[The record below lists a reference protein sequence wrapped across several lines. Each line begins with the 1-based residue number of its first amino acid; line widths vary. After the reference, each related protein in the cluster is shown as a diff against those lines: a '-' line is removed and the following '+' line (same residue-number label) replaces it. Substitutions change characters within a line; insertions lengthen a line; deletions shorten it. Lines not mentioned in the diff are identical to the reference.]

1 MKKGEINADSI
12 PITEV
17 VEITAPVQVVI
28 RDGEFTVTEL
38 LVAGKVV
45 PHFRG
50 FANVLL
56 ERQREFEK
64 GQKQKTPTDW

>member
-12 PITEV
+12 PISEKIK
-17 VEITAPVQVVI
+17 ITAPVEVVI
-28 RDGEFTVTEL
+28 KKGEFTVTEL
-38 LVAGKVV
+38 WVDGKPI

-56 ERQREFEK
+56 EKQREFA
-64 GQKQKTPTDW
+64 QKQKALTDW

>member
-1 MKKGEINADSI
+1 MKRGKIDTDSI
-12 PITEV
+12 PISDV
-17 VEITAPVQVVI
+17 VTITAPVQIVI
-28 RDGEFTVTEL
+28 RNGEYSVMEL
-38 LVAGKVV
+38 VVAGKKV

-64 GQKQKTPTDW
+64 GQKQKTPTGW

>member
-1 MKKGEINADSI
+1 MKRGKIDPNSI
-12 PITEV
+12 PISEV
-17 VEITAPVQVVI
+17 VEITAPVQIVI

-50 FANVLL
+50 FADVLL
-56 ERQREFEK
+56 ERQREFEE
-64 GQKQKTPTDW
+64 GQKQKIPTDW

>member
-12 PITEV
+12 PISEV
-17 VEITAPVQVVI
+17 VEITAPVQIVI
-28 RDGEFTVTEL
+28 RKGEFTVTEL
-38 LVAGKVV
+38 LVAGKAV

>member
-1 MKKGEINADSI
+1 MKRGKIDPSSI

-17 VEITAPVQVVI
+17 VEITAPVQIVI

-45 PHFRG
+45 PHFEGLRMCS
-50 FANVLL
+50 
-56 ERQREFEK
+56 
-64 GQKQKTPTDW
+64 